1 MQKLLGKMSQML
13 ITLIGVSFLTFC
25 LTYLAPGDPAA
36 MLLEAGDT
44 IVSQETLDKTRAEL
58 GLDKP
63 FLVQYVNWA
72 GGVLQGD
79 MGISYSA
86 KKPVTEKLLEGFA
99 GTLTLAAVT
108 IVFVLL
114 ISLPLG
120 IWSAIHR
127 NGWQDHLVRGISF
140 IGVSMPSFWIG
151 LLFLYVFGLK
161 LGWFPIA
168 KSAVTL
174 EGIVLPSLT
183 LALYMSSKYIR
194 QVRTV
199 FLEELQQDYVVG
211 ARARGLS
218 EQAILWKHVL
228 PNAILPLIT
237 LLGMSI
243 GWLLGGVAV
252 IEMVFSWP
260 GIGNMA
266 VRAISMRD
274 YPLIEGFVLWISIV
288 YMGINALADLSYA
301 YLDPR
306 LKKEG
311 N

>member
-1 MQKLLGKMSQML
+1 MKRILGRLMQMVG
-13 ITLIGVSFLTFC
+13 TLIGVSFLTFC
-25 LTYLAPGDPAA
+25 LTWLAPGDPVS
-36 MLLEAGDT
+36 MLLETADT
-44 IVSQETLDKTRAEL
+44 VVSAELVEQTRHDL
-58 GLDKP
+58 GLDQP

-72 GGVLQGD
+72 GGVLHGD
-79 MGISYSA
+79 MGMSYSA
-86 KKPVTEKLLEGFA
+86 KKPVVDKLLEGFA
-99 GTLTLAAVT
+99 GTLLLAVVT
-108 IVFVLL
+108 IIFVLI

-120 IWSAIHR
+120 IWSAVKR
-127 NGWQDHLVRGISF
+127 NKLPDYIVRGLSF

-151 LLFLYVFGLK
+151 LLLLYFFGLK
-161 LGWFPIA
+161 LRLFPIA
-168 KSAVTL
+168 QSEVTAA
-174 EGIVLPSLT
+174 GIVLPALT
-183 LALYMSSKYIR
+183 LAIYMSSKYMR

-199 FLEELQQDYVVG
+199 ILEELNHDYVVG

-218 EQAILWKHVL
+218 ETTILWKHVL

-274 YPLIEGFVLWISIV
+274 YPLIEGFVLWIAIV
-288 YMGINALADLSYA
+288 YMVINLLVDMSYSW
-301 YLDPR
+301 LDPR
-306 LKKEG
+306 LKKEAR
-311 N
+311 

>member
-99 GTLTLAAVT
+99 GTLALAAVT

-161 LGWFPIA
+161 LGW
-168 KSAVTL
+168 
-174 EGIVLPSLT
+174 LP
-183 LALYMSSKYIR
+183 
-194 QVRTV
+194 
-199 FLEELQQDYVVG
+199 
-211 ARARGLS
+211 
-218 EQAILWKHVL
+218 
-228 PNAILPLIT
+228 
-237 LLGMSI
+237 
-243 GWLLGGVAV
+243 
-252 IEMVFSWP
+252 
-260 GIGNMA
+260 
-266 VRAISMRD
+266 
-274 YPLIEGFVLWISIV
+274 
-288 YMGINALADLSYA
+288 
-301 YLDPR
+301 
-306 LKKEG
+306 
-311 N
+311 

>member
-1 MQKLLGKMSQML
+1 
-13 ITLIGVSFLTFC
+13 
-25 LTYLAPGDPAA
+25 
-36 MLLEAGDT
+36 
-44 IVSQETLDKTRAEL
+44 
-58 GLDKP
+58 
-63 FLVQYVNWA
+63 
-72 GGVLQGD
+72 
-79 MGISYSA
+79 
-86 KKPVTEKLLEGFA
+86 
-99 GTLTLAAVT
+99 
-108 IVFVLL
+108 
-114 ISLPLG
+114 
-120 IWSAIHR
+120 
-127 NGWQDHLVRGISF
+127 
-140 IGVSMPSFWIG
+140 MPSFWIG

-288 YMGINALADLSYA
+288 YMGINALVDLSYA